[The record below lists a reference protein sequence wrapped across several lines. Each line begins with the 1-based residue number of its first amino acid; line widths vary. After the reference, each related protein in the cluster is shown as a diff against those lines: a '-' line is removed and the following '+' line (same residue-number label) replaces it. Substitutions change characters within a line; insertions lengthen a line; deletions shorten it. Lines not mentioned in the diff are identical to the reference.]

1 MFHLHLRWAPL
12 GWYLRSS
19 CWLVF
24 SLLLSSSCTDFSFF
38 FSCCNLHDY
47 IERHQGQTASL
58 VKKGEITSRN
68 MQVKE
73 RGCSLCGNECKLKR
87 IPNTAA
93 ISNLHLD
100 GNVITSLTPRRPAF
114 VWMSFRDLYRWLS
127 RAPKQGSPGCCQPDE
142 KRWKEAACLKKTL
155 KKYA

>member
-1 MFHLHLRWAPL
+1 MTMFRLHLRWVLL

-19 CWLVF
+19 CRLVF
-24 SLLLSSSCTDFSFF
+24 SRLLSSSFTDFSFF
-38 FSCCNLHDY
+38 FSSCNLHDY
-47 IERHQGQTASL
+47 IERHQEQTASL
-58 VKKGEITSRN
+58 GEKKGKITSRN
-68 MQVKE
+68 VQVKE

-87 IPNTAA
+87 ILNTAA

-114 VWMSFRDLYRWLS
+114 VWMSFRGLYRWLS
-127 RAPKQGSPGCCQPDE
+127 RAPKQRSPGCCQSDE
-142 KRWKEAACLKKTL
+142 KRWKEAKIT